1 MGRIQDCTR
10 IIGRGTPPHLTRVMK
25 RIKSWALSGLL
36 LVGAVLGH
44 AQGKVYFQEEGR
56 SAGYVSA
63 IELNGVTYV
72 DVQRTARKLGA
83 QVELFATSKQAKITS
98 KGFFA
103 ILTASLNEVIVNGK
117 HIPLPGEVIVRG
129 GQLMSP
135 VDVFLLPSFQLAVN
149 RYISFE
155 GNKFI
160 VERRYNVELSDT
172 VLNPEENL
180 LVFDTQ
186 KEVEYTTNQSNVH
199 TVLVTLK
206 DTVLK
211 RDTYQRLHTDY
222 ISSIQLRQVRSNAE
236 LKVILGSQAKHWSFT
251 PTTEGKLVF
260 RAGATAD
267 TSVTPAVAK
276 KPTAVIKPEPNPLSI
291 TAANPE
297 PVAEVSAPSVL
308 EEDDF
313 EEMVLG
319 ATDDTPVVQVPV
331 EKPEIVAAQSKPE
344 PAAPKTPVAAPVIKA
359 EPHPL
364 AITAHKKMR
373 IVVDPGHGGK
383 DPGAV
388 RSKYREK
395 DWNLAVGNEL
405 AKLLKKGNFEVKSTR
420 ETDVFIPLYD
430 RSKIA
435 NNFKADLFV
444 SLHINATKDSKANGF
459 QVYFRSEKATDKEAA
474 ATAALENEAMQ
485 YEEVH
490 YNFVDALLQSL
501 AKNDYINESSKLA
514 GYVKNAVYKQAG
526 IGIAVDQKNCIRQ
539 ANFYVLK
546 GVQSPSILIEM
557 GFISSP
563 KDRAKLSQSAV
574 QKKMAQGIYNGI
586 VNYAKQEGWVH

>member
-1 MGRIQDCTR
+1 M
-10 IIGRGTPPHLTRVMK
+10 
-25 RIKSWALSGLL
+25 LL
-36 LVGAVLGH
+36 PLAAH
-44 AQGKVYFQEEGR
+44 AQGRVFIEEEGR
-56 SAGYVSA
+56 PAGAVSS
-63 IELNGVTYV
+63 IELNGITYV
-72 DVQRTARKLGA
+72 EVQRTARKLGT
-83 QVELFATSKQAKITS
+83 QVELFATAKQAKITT

-117 HIPLPGEVIVRG
+117 HVPIPGEVVIRG
-129 GQLMSP
+129 GQLMAP

-149 RYISFE
+149 RYIDF
-155 GNKFI
+155 KKDTLV
-160 VERRYNVELSDT
+160 VERRYNVELT
-172 VLNPEENL
+172 EPVLNTSDNL

-186 KEVEYTTNQSNVH
+186 KEVAFSTSQPNPH
-199 TVLVTLK
+199 TILITLKDVTLK
-206 DTVLK
+206 RDFYK
-211 RDTYQRLHTDY
+211 RLRTDY
-222 ISSIQLRQVRSNAE
+222 IASAQVRQVRGDAE
-236 LKVILGSQAKHWSFT
+236 IKVILGDKAKDWSFT
-251 PTTEGKLVF
+251 PASDGRLVF
-260 RAGATAD
+260 RAGAAKANPVLPTKSVPAAKVPAATN
-267 TSVTPAVAK
+267 TSV
-276 KPTAVIKPEPNPLSI
+276 IKAEPEPLSI
-291 TAANPE
+291 VASDE
-297 PVAEVSAPSVL
+297 PVSMTSVGNPSVL

-313 EEMVLG
+313 EEMVLD
-319 ATDDTPVVQVPV
+319 AMD
-331 EKPEIVAAQSKPE
+331 E
-344 PAAPKTPVAAPVIKA
+344 TPVAATPVPQQEPSSAPKGLTAPVAAVTPVIKS

-388 RSKYREK
+388 RGKYREK

-420 ETDVFIPLYD
+420 DTDVFIALSE
-430 RSKIA
+430 RSRIA

-444 SLHINATKDSKANGF
+444 SVHVNSTQNAQANGF

-501 AKNDYINESSKLA
+501 AKNEYINESSKLA
-514 GYVKNAVYKQAG
+514 GYVKNAVYKQPG
-526 IGIAVDQKNCIRQ
+526 IGISVDQKNCIRQ

-546 GVQSPSILIEM
+546 GVQSPAILVEM
-557 GFISSP
+557 GFISSH
-563 KDRAKLSQSAV
+563 KDRGRLSQSTV

-586 VNYAKQEGWVH
+586 VNYAKQEGWIK

>member
-1 MGRIQDCTR
+1 
-10 IIGRGTPPHLTRVMK
+10 MK
-25 RIKSWALSGLL
+25 RIGSWLLSGLL
-36 LVGAVLGH
+36 LLAAVFSH
-44 AQGKVYFQEEGR
+44 AQGKVYFEQEGR
-56 SAGYVSA
+56 PAGSVSA

-83 QVELFATSKQAKITS
+83 QVELFATSKQAKITT

-117 HIPLPGEVIVRG
+117 HVPIPGEVIICG

-135 VDVFLLPSFQLAVN
+135 VDVFLLPAFQVAVN
-149 RYISFE
+149 RYIKFDK
-155 GNKFI
+155 NTFI
-160 VERRYNVELSDT
+160 VERRFNVELSDPI
-172 VLNPEENL
+172 LSSSENL

-186 KEVEYTTNQSNVH
+186 KKVEYTTSQPNAH

-211 RDTYQRLHTDY
+211 RDAYKRLRTDY
-222 ISSIQLRQVRSNAE
+222 IASAQVRQVRANSE
-236 LKVILGSQAKHWSFT
+236 LKVILGNKAQHWSFT
-251 PTTEGKLVF
+251 PASDGRLVF
-260 RAGATAD
+260 RAAAKPGEPVLPASPKVAT
-267 TSVTPAVAK
+267 PKVA
-276 KPTAVIKPEPNPLSI
+276 PVIKAEPAPLSI
-291 TAANPE
+291 TAAPE
-297 PVAEVSAPSVL
+297 EETVTVEAPSVL
-308 EEDDF
+308 SEDDF
-313 EEMVLG
+313 EEMVLD
-319 ATDDTPVVQVPV
+319 AMDDTPADDTP
-331 EKPEIVAAQSKPE
+331 IASSE
-344 PAAPKTPVAAPVIKA
+344 PSSPPVATAPVIKA

-364 AITAHKKMR
+364 AIQAHKKMR

-383 DPGAV
+383 DSGAT

-405 AKLLKKGNFEVKSTR
+405 ARLLKKGNFEVKSTR
-420 ETDVFIPLYD
+420 ETDVFIALSE

-444 SLHINATKDSKANGF
+444 SVHVNATKNSQAHGF

-501 AKNDYINESSKLA
+501 AKNEYINESSKLA
-514 GYVKNAVYKQAG
+514 GYVKNAVYKQSG

-546 GVQSPSILIEM
+546 GVQSPAILVEM

-563 KDRAKLSQSAV
+563 KDRGRLSQSSV

-586 VNYAKQEGWVH
+586 VNYAKQEGWLK

>member
-1 MGRIQDCTR
+1 
-10 IIGRGTPPHLTRVMK
+10 MK
-25 RIKSWALSGLL
+25 RIGSWLLSGLL
-36 LVGAVLGH
+36 LLAAVFSH
-44 AQGKVYFQEEGR
+44 AQGKVYFEQEGR
-56 SAGYVSA
+56 PAGSVSA
-63 IELNGVTYV
+63 IELNGITYV

-83 QVELFATSKQAKITS
+83 QVELFATSKQAKITT

-117 HIPLPGEVIVRG
+117 HVTIPGEVMIRG

-135 VDVFLLPSFQLAVN
+135 VDVFLLPAFQVAVN
-149 RYISFE
+149 RYIDFDK
-155 GNKFI
+155 NTFI
-160 VERRYNVELSDT
+160 VERRFNVELTDPI
-172 VLNPEENL
+172 LNSTENL
-180 LVFDTQ
+180 LVFDVQ
-186 KEVEYTTNQSNVH
+186 KAVEYTTSQPNAH

-211 RDTYQRLHTDY
+211 RDGYKRLRTDY
-222 ISSIQLRQVRSNAE
+222 IASAQVRQVRANTE
-236 LKVILGSQAKHWSFT
+236 LKVILGNKAKNWSFT
-251 PTTEGKLVF
+251 AVEDGKLVF
-260 RAGATAD
+260 RAAAKPGEPVLPATPK
-267 TSVTPAVAK
+267 VTTQVA
-276 KPTAVIKPEPNPLSI
+276 PVSAPVIKAEPEPLSI
-291 TAANPE
+291 TAAPQE
-297 PVAEVSAPSVL
+297 ETTPVEAPSVL
-308 EEDDF
+308 SEDDF
-313 EEMVLG
+313 EEMVLD
-319 ATDDTPVVQVPV
+319 AMDDTPAAATP
-331 EKPEIVAAQSKPE
+331 IAQSEPSSPA
-344 PAAPKTPVAAPVIKA
+344 PAAPVATAPVIKE

-364 AITAHKKMR
+364 AIKAHKKMR

-383 DPGAV
+383 DPGAT

-405 AKLLKKGNFEVKSTR
+405 ARLLKKGNFEVKSTR
-420 ETDVFIPLYD
+420 ETDVFIALSE

-444 SLHINATKDSKANGF
+444 SVHVNSTKNSQAHGF

-501 AKNDYINESSKLA
+501 AKNEYINESSKLA
-514 GYVKNAVYKQAG
+514 GYVKNAVYKQSG
-526 IGIAVDQKNCIRQ
+526 IGISVDQKNCIRQ

-546 GVQSPSILIEM
+546 GVQSPAILVEM

-563 KDRAKLSQSAV
+563 KDRGRLSQSSV

-586 VNYAKQEGWVH
+586 VNYAKQEGWLK

>member
-1 MGRIQDCTR
+1 MKKLIAFFA
-10 IIGRGTPPHLTRVMK
+10 IGFL
-25 RIKSWALSGLL
+25 WLLSG
-36 LVGAVLGH
+36 VAH
-44 AQGKVYFQEEGR
+44 AQGKVYFQQEGR
-56 SAGYVSA
+56 SAGSVSA

-83 QVELFATSKQAKITS
+83 QVELFATSKQAKITT

-117 HIPLPGEVIVRG
+117 HVPISGEVVIRG
-129 GQLMSP
+129 GQLMAP
-135 VDVFLLPSFQLAVN
+135 VEVFLLPSFQLAVN
-149 RYISFE
+149 RFIDFDK
-155 GNKFI
+155 NTFI
-160 VERRYNVELSDT
+160 VERRFNVELSDT
-172 VLNPEENL
+172 VLSPSDNL

-186 KEVEYTTNQSNVH
+186 KEVEYTTAQPNEH

-211 RDTYQRLHTDY
+211 RDTYKRLHTDY
-222 ISSIQLRQVRSNAE
+222 IASAQVRQVRANTE
-236 LKVILGSQAKHWSFT
+236 LKVILGDKAKDWSFT
-251 PTTEGKLVF
+251 QEDGGRLVF
-260 RAGATAD
+260 RSGATKARPQL
-267 TSVTPAVAK
+267 PAQTGPVLK
-276 KPTAVIKPEPNPLSI
+276 EESHPLSI
-291 TAANPE
+291 ISADEEET
-297 PVAEVSAPSVL
+297 AEVPSVL
-308 EEDDF
+308 AEDDF
-313 EEMVLG
+313 EEMTLES
-319 ATDDTPVVQVPV
+319 APETPV
-331 EKPEIVAAQSKPE
+331 AAEQE
-344 PAAPKTPVAAPVIKA
+344 PAAPAAPQQPAPAVTTPVIKA

-383 DPGAV
+383 DPGAT

-420 ETDVFIPLYD
+420 ETDVFIALSD

-444 SLHINATKDSKANGF
+444 SIHVNATKNSQANGF

-474 ATAALENEAMQ
+474 DTAALENEAMQ

-501 AKNDYINESSKLA
+501 AKNEYINESSKLA
-514 GYVKNAVYKQAG
+514 GYVKNAVYKQPG

-546 GVQSPSILIEM
+546 GVQSPAILVEM
-557 GFISSP
+557 GFISSS

-586 VNYAKQEGWVH
+586 VNYAKQEGWLK

>member
-1 MGRIQDCTR
+1 M
-10 IIGRGTPPHLTRVMK
+10 
-25 RIKSWALSGLL
+25 LSGLL
-36 LVGAVLGH
+36 LLAAVFSH
-44 AQGKVYFQEEGR
+44 AQGKVYFEQEGR
-56 SAGYVSA
+56 PAGSVSA
-63 IELNGVTYV
+63 IELNGITYV

-83 QVELFATSKQAKITS
+83 QVELFATAKQAKITT

-117 HIPLPGEVIVRG
+117 HVTIPGEVMIRG

-135 VDVFLLPSFQLAVN
+135 VDVFLLPAFQVAVN
-149 RYISFE
+149 RYIDFDK
-155 GNKFI
+155 NTFI
-160 VERRYNVELSDT
+160 VERRFNVELTDPI
-172 VLNPEENL
+172 LNATENL
-180 LVFDTQ
+180 LVFDAQ
-186 KEVEYTTNQSNVH
+186 KDVEYTTSQPNAH

-211 RDTYQRLHTDY
+211 RDAYKRLRTDY
-222 ISSIQLRQVRSNAE
+222 IASAQVRQVRGNTE
-236 LKVILGSQAKHWSFT
+236 LKVILGNKAKNWSFT
-251 PTTEGKLVF
+251 PVGDGKLVF
-260 RAGATAD
+260 RAA
-267 TSVTPAVAK
+267 AK
-276 KPTAVIKPEPNPLSI
+276 PG
-291 TAANPE
+291 E
-297 PVAEVSAPSVL
+297 PVLP
-308 EEDDF
+308 
-313 EEMVLG
+313 
-319 ATDDTPVVQVPV
+319 ATPKVTTP
-331 EKPEIVAAQSKPE
+331 KT
-344 PAAPKTPVAAPVIKA
+344 TPVAAPVIKA
-359 EPHPL
+359 EPEPLSITAAPEEEPVTVEDPSVLTEDDFEEMVLDSMDDTPVAATPIAPSEPSSPPVATAPVIKEEPHPL
-364 AITAHKKMR
+364 AIKAHKKMR

-383 DPGAV
+383 DPGAT

-420 ETDVFIPLYD
+420 ETDVFIALSE

-444 SLHINATKDSKANGF
+444 SIHVNSTKNSQAHGF

-501 AKNDYINESSKLA
+501 AKNEYINESSKLA
-514 GYVKNAVYKQAG
+514 GYVKNAVYKQSG

-546 GVQSPSILIEM
+546 GVQSPAILVEM
-557 GFISSP
+557 GFISSS
-563 KDRAKLSQSAV
+563 KDRGRLSQSAV

-586 VNYAKQEGWVH
+586 VNYAKTEGWLK